1 MKSMVNSI
9 LIEFERTKMEKL
21 NLIWSERAKMEMLYI
36 LVSQAWVKQRLYPW
50 MEEVMQGGLEKG
62 PGKERE
68 REDSHLLQRSQ

>member
-50 MEEVMQGGLEKG
+50 MEEVMQG